1 MERRLSAILAADVVG
16 YSRLMEADEADTFER
31 LRTHRTEFFEPAI
44 EKHHGRIFK
53 LMGDGLLVEFAS
65 VVDAVECAVALQRGM
80 GERNAGIPADRR
92 IDVRMGLHLGDVIV
106 ENDDRHGEG
115 VNLAARLE
123 GLAEPGGICISDQ
136 VYAAVAGKLD
146 FSVEDGGEHQV
157 KNIARPVRIWRWH
170 PSRRPAVAGSDA
182 PLPLPEKPSIVVLPF
197 DNMSG
202 DVEQNYFSD
211 GITEDI
217 ITDLSKISGLFVIA
231 RNSAFTYKGRAVK
244 VQDVSRELGVRYVL
258 EGGVRKVGNR
268 VRITTQLIDGQTGG
282 HVWAE
287 RYDRELTDIF
297 ALQDEVTQKIVAA
310 LALKLSR
317 DERQRIEGRGTN
329 VVGAYDCLLRGRQ
342 QMQLFTKAGNAE
354 ARLMF
359 ERATAL
365 DPDFATAL
373 ACLAMTHMLDYVNR
387 WSEAP
392 DKSLDTAYELAN
404 RAVALD
410 EKNPEA
416 HNVLGIVLNWMKDLD
431 RAIAAFER
439 ALALDPN
446 YAHAYASLG
455 HVLYYAGEPERS
467 LRFLEQAVRLDPHHP
482 DHFLHFLGLTYFA
495 LGRFDEAIAVLERRL
510 IRSPNTDVSR
520 VLLASI
526 YGHLGRHEE
535 ARQSWEQVLKVNP
548 AYSLEHRRRILPYR
562 DPADFDRIVDGLR
575 KARCDIGEIGVAKLG
590 SE

>member
-31 LRTHRTEFFEPAI
+31 LQGYRKELFEPEIA
-44 EKHHGRIFK
+44 KHRGRIFK
-53 LMGDGLLVEFAS
+53 LMGDGLLAEFGS
-65 VVDAVECAVALQRGM
+65 VVDAVTCAVILQRGM
-80 GERNAGIPADRR
+80 AARDAGVANDRR
-92 IDVRMGLHLGDVIV
+92 IAVRIGINLGDVIV
-106 ENDDRHGEG
+106 DGEDRHGDG
-115 VNLAARLE
+115 VNIAARLE
-123 GLAEPGGICISDQ
+123 GLADPGGICISDQ
-136 VYAAVAGKLD
+136 VYAAVSGKLD
-146 FSVEDGGEHQV
+146 LSVEDGGEHQV

-170 PSRRPAVAGSDA
+170 PSRPSTVGRSDA
-182 PLPLPEKPSIVVLPF
+182 PLPLPTKPSIVVLPF

-202 DVEQNYFSD
+202 DVEQTYFSD

-217 ITDLSKISGLFVIA
+217 ITDLSKIAGLFVIA
-231 RNSAFTYKGRAVK
+231 RNSAFTYKGRAVR

-258 EGGVRKVGNR
+258 EGGVRKAGNR

-310 LALKLSR
+310 LSLKLQR
-317 DERQRIEGRGTN
+317 DECQRIQGRGTE
-329 VVGAYDCLLRGRQ
+329 VVGAYDYLLRGRQ

-359 ERATAL
+359 EQAIAL
-365 DPDFATAL
+365 DPNFATAVAGL
-373 ACLAMTHMLDYVNR
+373 AKTRMFDYING

-392 DKSLDTAYELAN
+392 GKSLATACKLAN
-404 RAVALD
+404 KAVALD
-410 EKNPEA
+410 DENPEA
-416 HNVLGIVLNWMKDLD
+416 CNVLGIVLKWMKDLD
-431 RAIAAFER
+431 RSIAALER
-439 ALALDPN
+439 ALVFDPN

-455 HVLYYAGEPERS
+455 ATLYYAGEPERG
-467 LRFLEQAVRLDPHHP
+467 LHFLERAVRLDPHHP
-482 DHFLHFLGLTYFA
+482 DEYLHFLGLTYFA

-510 IRSPNTDVSR
+510 IRNPNTDVSR

-526 YGHLGRHEE
+526 YGHLGQHEE
-535 ARQSWEQVLKVNP
+535 ACQSWKQALKVNP

-575 KARCDIGEIGVAKLG
+575 KAGLPE
-590 SE
+590 